1 LQNRFY
7 DPPATGPT
15 IKPVS
20 VILIA
25 GRVPNCKIIAARS
38 LFGSG
43 LADKLSFFEP
53 ANFVAVVAGAE
64 SAGEI

>member
-1 LQNRFY
+1 
-7 DPPATGPT
+7 
-15 IKPVS
+15 
-20 VILIA
+20 
-25 GRVPNCKIIAARS
+25 VPNCKIIAARS